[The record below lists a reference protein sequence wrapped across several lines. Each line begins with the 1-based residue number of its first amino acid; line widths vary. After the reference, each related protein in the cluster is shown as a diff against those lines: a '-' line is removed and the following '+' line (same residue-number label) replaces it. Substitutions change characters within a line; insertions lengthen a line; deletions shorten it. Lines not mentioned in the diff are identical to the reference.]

1 MGDPKFPRKT
11 YERPRRPWEKERIIS
26 ENKILKEYGL
36 KNKREL
42 WKVQSILRKYR
53 TIAKKLQASLRYGD
67 PQASKELKNIINKL
81 VKLGILSE
89 NASSVD
95 DILALNIQSILERRL
110 QTIVYRKGLAN
121 TPKQARQFIVHGH
134 IIVGDRVV
142 SIPSYLV
149 KKDEEDKI
157 NYNPFSPL
165 SNELHPARQK
175 PKEVAE

>member
-11 YERPRRPWEKERIIS
+11 YEKPRRPWEKERISS

-36 KNKREL
+36 KNKREI

-53 TIAKKLQASLRYGD
+53 TIAKRLQASIRYGD
-67 PQASKELKNIINKL
+67 PQASKELKNILNKL
-81 VKLGILSE
+81 IKLGILSE

-95 DILALNIQSILERRL
+95 DILALSIQNILERRL

-134 IIVGDRVV
+134 ITVGERVV

-149 KKDEEDKI
+149 KKEEEDKI
-157 NYNPFSPL
+157 LYNSFSPIN
-165 SNELHPARQK
+165 NELHPARPK
-175 PKEVAE
+175 PKEVSQ